1 MATDSLLG
9 LLLLDVDVTFLS
21 GAAANEQIILRWVH
35 VVAGTMWIGLLYF
48 FNLVN
53 VPFLK
58 ELDAP
63 AKGKVIPS
71 LMPRA
76 LWWFRW
82 AAVVTWLAGFRY
94 FMIYLKTDAANAGE
108 PALFGKWMGMW
119 FGVWVLAFVVI
130 YGLLMMAQ
138 TVLKNNGYLLG
149 VLVTIVTG
157 AAAWGT
163 LELMGHPEISNR
175 SLSIGVGGGI
185 GTMMLLNVWGLIWRC
200 QKKVI
205 AWTKANAEQG
215 TPMPPEAAKLAR
227 LAFLTSRV
235 NFYFSFPMLLFMAPA
250 SHYAFLAG
258 K

>member
-1 MATDSLLG
+1 MATGNLLG

-35 VVAGTMWIGLLYF
+35 LVAGIMWLGLLYF

-58 ELDAP
+58 ELDGP
-63 AKGKVIPS
+63 TKGKVIPN
-71 LMPRA
+71 LMPKA

-94 FMIYLKTDAANAGE
+94 FMIFLKTDATNAGE

-138 TVLKNNGYLLG
+138 TALKNNGYVLG
-149 VLVTIVTG
+149 VLVAIVT
-157 AAAWGT
+157 
-163 LELMGHPEISNR
+163 
-175 SLSIGVGGGI
+175 VGGKS
-185 GTMMLLNVWGLIWRC
+185 V
-200 QKKVI
+200 V
-205 AWTKANAEQG
+205 
-215 TPMPPEAAKLAR
+215 
-227 LAFLTSRV
+227 
-235 NFYFSFPMLLFMAPA
+235 
-250 SHYAFLAG
+250 
-258 K
+258 

>member
-1 MATDSLLG
+1 MPIPLLHELALLQPNFSFPTD
-9 LLLLDVDVTFLS
+9 
-21 GAAANEQIILRWVH
+21 AASIEQIILRWVH
-35 VVAGTMWIGLLYF
+35 FVAGITWIGLLYF

-53 VPFLK
+53 VPFMK
-58 ELDAP
+58 ELDAS
-63 AKGKVIPS
+63 AKGKVIPN
-71 LMPRA
+71 LMPKA

-82 AAVVTWLAGFRY
+82 MAVVTWLAGFRY

-119 FGVWVLAFVVI
+119 FGVWMLAFVVI

-138 TVLKNNGYLLG
+138 TVLKNNGYVLG
-149 VLVTIVTG
+149 VLVAIVTVG
-157 AAAWGT
+157 AAWAA
-163 LELMGHPEISNR
+163 LAVLSHPEVSNR
-175 SLSIGVGGGI
+175 TLSIGVGGGI
-185 GTMMLLNVWGLIWRC
+185 GTMMLLNVWGLIWRV
-200 QKKVI
+200 QKKLI

-235 NFYFSFPMLLFMAPA
+235 NFYFSFPMLFFMAAA